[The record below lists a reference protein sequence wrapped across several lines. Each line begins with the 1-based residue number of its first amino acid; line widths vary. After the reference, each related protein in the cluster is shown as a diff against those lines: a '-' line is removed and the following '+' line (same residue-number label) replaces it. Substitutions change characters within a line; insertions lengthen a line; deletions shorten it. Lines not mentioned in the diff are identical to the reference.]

1 MSKVVFWIVFIIV
14 LVMEGFFVS
23 VFELIAENLIFVV
36 LAVLVIVI
44 VLFLRKAYQNY
55 IAQLEEEAFKKIRIY
70 DVDKMS
76 GVQFEAFVAGLFS
89 RMGYVTSL
97 TERQDQGIDVV
108 ATLGSVKYGIQT
120 KRSKSN
126 ITNKAVQE
134 VFTGLAVYGCNKALV
149 VTNRGF
155 TKSARE
161 LAAMNGV
168 ELWDREVLVKH
179 MEKFSVE
186 KS

>member
-1 MSKVVFWIVFIIV
+1 MWWAIIAILLIIGLIVQGFVF
-14 LVMEGFFVS
+14 
-23 VFELIAENLIFVV
+23 VFEFFAENPIFIVV
-36 LAVLVIVI
+36 AVLVIALLI
-44 VLFLRKAYQNY
+44 YLRHAVRKEMAR
-55 IAQLEEEAFKKIRIY
+55 LEEEAFKKIRIY